1 MVFPEFATPADGASH
16 AAEAS
21 IKIAIAGIEK
31 REVRSRA
38 RTKMAIVP
46 PRCLVIA
53 PRLTPVFVDGIAG
66 VFNLGEN
73 FSVMW
78 RSASAPFADLHR

>member
-21 IKIAIAGIEK
+21 IKIAIAGIEE

-38 RTKMAIVP
+38 RTKLAIVP
-46 PRCLVIA
+46 PRCLVIT
-53 PRLTPVFVDGIAG
+53 PRLTPSSWTASLACSTSETSVYFRW
-66 VFNLGEN
+66 LWQGE
-73 FSVMW
+73 
-78 RSASAPFADLHR
+78 P